1 MAVTTTEPK
10 FNCSTCG
17 KEYRWKPE
25 LAGKKA
31 KCKCGNVIAVPAKAP
46 IAARPAP
53 KPAEQDMDLDGLYAL
68 AQDEKKAT
76 AHHATAVDESAGG
89 YRCPS
94 CSASMPP
101 GALVCPNC
109 HMDMRTGMRQPVR
122 VGGGVLAAA
131 GAYAAATPTARAGVL
146 PYGGGGRGEA
156 AAGGR
161 NVDQDIL
168 YEGGKFR
175 SLYLPL
181 GLIVLGILFYFGQV
195 AFSNNRLSAGVMVG
209 LVAVRVVMDSVLIFI
224 AMLVAVR
231 AFDMGF
237 GAFGPAVLKV
247 LAIALGPGALGQM
260 VETML
265 GGEIMAMMAGV
276 IITIILYFA
285 LIKVLFN
292 LDLGE
297 MFLLVVLIIGV
308 RRVLGTFLFVALIG
322 MASSGLLSPEGAGA
336 IGGGALAVTTAGDEK
351 VPPKRTL
358 SPAELAKD
366 LDSGNQEALNYIQ
379 GGDDPRTWME
389 SHPLHTLAGMTKDE
403 SEAFLKRL
411 ESLGAQNIRKV
422 GEVVYKTKE
431 GMPYGNIASIMFE
444 MPTDPAARKQIFDIR
459 AGLEAKAKMKPEMV
473 QVEVGGLDDEPKK
486 REPLKDW
493 GQRLLEIRFA
503 GSYAFDGSVG
513 AEGGD
518 DDGDDMDE
526 GAPAPTAKPDGAAAP
541 TPEATNPAPADATN
555 SAPAGD
561 AAPQPAAPEKS
572 PAAAEP
578 APF

>member
-1 MAVTTTEPK
+1 
-10 FNCSTCG
+10 
-17 KEYRWKPE
+17 
-25 LAGKKA
+25 
-31 KCKCGNVIAVPAKAP
+31 
-46 IAARPAP
+46 
-53 KPAEQDMDLDGLYAL
+53 
-68 AQDEKKAT
+68 
-76 AHHATAVDESAGG
+76 
-89 YRCPS
+89 
-94 CSASMPP
+94 
-101 GALVCPNC
+101 
-109 HMDMRTGMRQPVR
+109 
-122 VGGGVLAAA
+122 
-131 GAYAAATPTARAGVL
+131 
-146 PYGGGGRGEA
+146 
-156 AAGGR
+156 
-161 NVDQDIL
+161 
-168 YEGGKFR
+168 
-175 SLYLPL
+175 
-181 GLIVLGILFYFGQV
+181 
-195 AFSNNRLSAGVMVG
+195 
-209 LVAVRVVMDSVLIFI
+209 
-224 AMLVAVR
+224 
-231 AFDMGF
+231 
-237 GAFGPAVLKV
+237 
-247 LAIALGPGALGQM
+247 
-260 VETML
+260 
-265 GGEIMAMMAGV
+265 MAMMAGV
-276 IITIILYFA
+276 VITIILYFA

-351 VPPKRTL
+351 IPPKRML

-403 SEAFLKRL
+403 SEVFLKRL

-422 GEVVYKTKE
+422 GEIVYKTKE

-503 GSYAFDGSVG
+503 GSYAFDGSFG
-513 AEGGD
+513 AGGGD

-526 GAPAPTAKPDGAAAP
+526 DAPAAKPDATATP
-541 TPEATNPAPADATN
+541 TPEATNPTPPADAPAGEA
-555 SAPAGD
+555 APAD

-572 PAAAEP
+572 PEKAAEP